1 MAKLTEY
8 RRKRNFKE
16 TPEPAGG
23 ERPTQEHVFVIQK
36 HSATR
41 LHYDLRL
48 EMDGVLKSW
57 AVPKGPSL
65 DPSVKRLAMH
75 VEDHPF
81 EYRTFEGQI
90 PAGHYGAGD
99 VIVWDRGTYES
110 EGALSAMEQL
120 ARGDLKFTLHG
131 DKLQGSFVLVKMRRS
146 ERQNEWLLI
155 KHKDEYANPVWNIE
169 EHGESVV
176 SGRGIQ
182 DTKHGKGT
190 SRGRQDETKSSAGTA
205 KSLHSGVRLRAADVK
220 GAVRAPMP
228 KDVAVSLAKLG
239 DRIFSTPEWLFEV
252 KWDGVRTIARL
263 TGEAVELQAR
273 SGRNVTREYPE
284 FQDLAKHFHASNA
297 VVDGEIVALEE
308 DGRSNF
314 QKLQDRIGVVDPS
327 ARLLEAIPLT
337 YYCFDLLYC
346 DGFDLRKSPLLERK
360 TLLADILNGSER
372 VRYSEH
378 VLEKGEELLAAA
390 RKKHLEGIIGKDINS
405 TYAGNRTSQWLKFK
419 IVNELDAVVTGWTA
433 PRKSR
438 KYFGALVLGLYRDG
452 KLQFIG
458 SVGTGFDEKKQ
469 KEIFAALQEI
479 RVDESPFQEAPRL
492 AEEVEWVRPEMV
504 ARVKFANWTDGES
517 LRAPVFLSMRNE
529 KAARSCTFEAER
541 VETGETSGRASGGP
555 SKPASLARDARAKQP
570 KANRDEG
577 SAATKSPMRKTARQS
592 AAQQSAARQ
601 SAAQRR
607 KTVRQNVANELAEEI
622 RKAARGDL
630 TLDVDDKSVRLTH
643 LDKVY
648 FPESGIRKRELL
660 AYYCEMAEY
669 ILPFLEGRPLV
680 LRRYPNG
687 ITGATFFQKEAP
699 AGIPEWLKT
708 ATIFS
713 DERGGDMQYV
723 MADDRASLLY
733 LTNLG
738 CIDHNPWSSRVE
750 SQDSPDWVFFDLDPT
765 PDTEFGVVLKV
776 AAEIYE
782 VLKAIKI
789 KCYLKTSGASGFHIF
804 VPLREG
810 YTYEQTRT
818 FAEVVGRVAAGRLP
832 KITTFERA
840 VRRRPAGTVL
850 IDALQNAR
858 GKPLAAAYC
867 VRAFP
872 KAPISTPLDA
882 EELNDAGDPGVWNI
896 RTMAPRMKKKGD
908 LWGDF
913 WKNRQDL
920 STALG
925 RLEKLVNE

>member
-1 MAKLTEY
+1 MAKLAEY

-23 ERPTQEHVFVIQK
+23 ERATEQHIFVIQK

-65 DPSVKRLAMH
+65 DPSVKRLAIH

-90 PAGHYGAGD
+90 PEGHYGAGD
-99 VIVWDRGTYES
+99 VIVWDRGTYDS
-110 EGALSAMEQL
+110 EGGMSATEQL

-131 DKLQGSFVLVKMRRS
+131 EKLHGSFVLVKLRHS
-146 ERQNEWLLI
+146 AKQNEWLLI
-155 KHKDEYANPVWNIE
+155 KHRDEYADAVWNIE

-176 SGRGIQ
+176 SGRAVLSAKEGKLAGRARFAADEKGGGIR
-182 DTKHGKGT
+182 K
-190 SRGRQDETKSSAGTA
+190 TA
-205 KSLHSGVRLRAADVK
+205 VSGGLRAGDIA
-220 GAVRAPMP
+220 GAVRGAMP
-228 KDVAVSLAKLG
+228 KEIGVTLAKLG
-239 DRIFSTPEWLFEV
+239 DRIFSNAEWLFEV
-252 KWDGVRTIARL
+252 KWDGVRTVACV
-263 TGEAVELQAR
+263 TGESVELQAR

-284 FQDLAKHFHASNA
+284 FQDLAKHVRASNA
-297 VVDGEIVALEE
+297 VLDGEIVALEE

-314 QKLQDRIGVVDPS
+314 QKLQDRIGVENPS
-327 ARLLEAIPLT
+327 AKLLEAIPLT

-360 TLLADILNGSER
+360 KLLSDILQGSER

-378 VLEKGEELLAAA
+378 ILEKGEELLAAA
-390 RKKHLEGIIGKDINS
+390 RKKHLEGIIGKDIKS
-405 TYAGNRTSQWLKFK
+405 TYTGNRTAQWLKFK
-419 IVNELDAVVTGWTA
+419 IVNELDAVVVGWTA
-433 PRKSR
+433 PRRSR

-458 SVGTGFDEKKQ
+458 SVGTGFDERKQ
-469 KEIFAALQEI
+469 KEIFEALQEI
-479 RVDESPFQEAPRL
+479 RVEKSAFERVPRL
-492 AEEVEWVRPEMV
+492 AEKVDWVRPEMV
-504 ARVKFANWTDGES
+504 ARVKFANWTDGEN
-517 LRAPVFLSMRNE
+517 LRAPVFLSMRND
-529 KAARSCTFEAER
+529 KLAKSCTFAAEHVEPEKASPVVVKSAEASKIAKR
-541 VETGETSGRASGGP
+541 GDSAAMAGAASKQPTVTKRSLAKAGRGP
-555 SKPASLARDARAKQP
+555 SGEKL
-570 KANRDEG
+570 G
-577 SAATKSPMRKTARQS
+577 
-592 AAQQSAARQ
+592 
-601 SAAQRR
+601 
-607 KTVRQNVANELAEEI
+607 EEI
-622 RKAARGDL
+622 RNAAKQDL
-630 TLDVDDKSVRLTH
+630 TLEMDGKSVHLTH

-648 FPESGIRKRELL
+648 FPESGITKRDLL

-669 ILPFLEGRPLV
+669 ILPFLEDRPLV

-687 ITGATFFQKEAP
+687 ITGTTFFQKEAP
-699 AGIPEWLKT
+699 AGIPQWLKT
-708 ATIFS
+708 ATVYS
-713 DERGGDMQYV
+713 DERGGEMQYV
-723 MADDRASLLY
+723 MAEDRASLVY

-738 CIDHNPWSSRVE
+738 CIDHNPWSSRVD
-750 SQDSPDWVFFDLDPT
+750 SQDMPDWVFFDLDPT
-765 PDTEFGVVLKV
+765 PDTPFSTVVKV

-789 KCYLKTSGASGFHIF
+789 RCYLKTSGASGFHIF
-804 VPLREG
+804 VPLKEG

-832 KITTFERA
+832 KVTTFERA

-882 EELNDAGDPGVWNI
+882 GELKGVSDPGVWNI
-896 RTMAPRMKKKGD
+896 RTMASRMKKKGD

-920 STALG
+920 GAALG
-925 RLEKLVNE
+925 RLEKLVKG

>member
-8 RRKRNFKE
+8 RRKRDFKV
-16 TPEPAGG
+16 TSEPAGKETG
-23 ERPTQEHVFVIQK
+23 AGSRVFVIQK

-65 DPSVKRLAMH
+65 DPSVKRLAIH

-81 EYRTFEGQI
+81 EYRKFEGQI
-90 PAGHYGAGD
+90 PAGQYGAGD
-99 VIVWDRGTYES
+99 VIIWDRGTYEI
-110 EGALSAMEQL
+110 EGALSGAEQL
-120 ARGDLKFTLHG
+120 AKGDLKFTLHG
-131 DKLQGSFVLVKMRRS
+131 ERLQGSFALVKLRRS

-155 KHKDEYANPVWNIE
+155 KHRDEFADAVWNID

-176 SGRGIQ
+176 SGRAVQ
-182 DTKHGKGT
+182 
-190 SRGRQDETKSSAGTA
+190 SA
-205 KSLHSGVRLRAADVK
+205 KSAKSAARERSAANENVLRDGKITTSHALRAADTP

-228 KDVAVSLAKLG
+228 KNVDVTLAKLG
-239 DRIFSTPEWLFEV
+239 ERIFSNAAWLFEI
-252 KWDGVRTIARL
+252 KWDGVRTVARI
-263 TGEAVELQAR
+263 TGENVELQAR
-273 SGRNVTREYPE
+273 SGRDVTREYPE
-284 FQDLAKHFHASNA
+284 FQDLAKHVRASNA
-297 VVDGEIVALEE
+297 VLDGEIVALDA

-314 QKLQDRIGVVDPS
+314 QKLQDRIGVVNPS
-327 ARLLEAIPLT
+327 TKLRDEIALT

-346 DGFDLRKSPLLERK
+346 DGFDLRRSPLLERK
-360 TLLADILNGSER
+360 KLLASILAGTER

-390 RKKHLEGIIGKDINS
+390 RKKHLEGIIGKEIRS
-405 TYAGNRTSQWLKFK
+405 AYSGSRTAQWLKFK
-419 IVNELDAVVTGWTA
+419 IVNELDAVVAGWTEG
-433 PRKSR
+433 RRSR

-458 SVGTGFDEKKQ
+458 SVGTGFDEAKQ
-469 KEIFAALQEI
+469 KQIFDALQEM
-479 RVDESPFQEAPRL
+479 RVAKSAFESVPQL
-492 AEEVEWVRPEMV
+492 AEKVEWVRPEMV
-504 ARVKFANWTDGES
+504 GRVRFANWTDGEN
-517 LRAPVFLSMRNE
+517 LRAPVFLSLRND
-529 KAARSCTFEAER
+529 KLAKSCTFAAER
-541 VETGETSGRASGGP
+541 VEAEEILPSEKIASETEAAEGAAGSASVGKRKSP
-555 SKPASLARDARAKQP
+555 RPASTKLPTPRAKP
-570 KANRDEG
+570 GA
-577 SAATKSPMRKTARQS
+577 
-592 AAQQSAARQ
+592 
-601 SAAQRR
+601 
-607 KTVRQNVANELAEEI
+607 LAEEI
-622 RKAARGDL
+622 AKEIRNASKQDL
-630 TLDVDDKSVRLTH
+630 TLEVDGKSVHMTH

-648 FPESGIRKRELL
+648 FPESGITKRDLL
-660 AYYCEMAEY
+660 VYYCEMADY
-669 ILPFLEGRPLV
+669 ILPFLAERPLV

-687 ITGATFFQKEAP
+687 ITGTTFFQKEAP
-699 AGIPEWLKT
+699 AGIPDWLKT
-708 ATIFS
+708 ATVYS
-713 DERGGDMQYV
+713 DERGGEMRYV
-723 MADDRASLLY
+723 MADDRAALLY

-750 SQDSPDWVFFDLDPT
+750 SQDMPDWVFFDLDPT
-765 PDTEFGVVLKV
+765 PDTAFSVVLKV

-867 VRAFP
+867 ARAFP
-872 KAPISTPLDA
+872 KAPVSTPLDA
-882 EELNDAGDPGVWNI
+882 GELKSLGAPEVWNV
-896 RTMAPRMKKKGD
+896 RTMAARMKKKGN

-913 WKNRQDL
+913 WRNRQDL
-920 STALG
+920 GSALG
-925 RLEKLVNE
+925 RLEKMVQVEE